1 MKKYQDVLDFW
12 FDPQHI
18 EFHFEENEAF
28 DHKIREN
35 FFTTWQNA
43 KEGLLVS
50 WRENIYGR
58 LAEIIVLDQFSR
70 NLWRNDKNAYLQDSM
85 TIVLAQEAVSSEGYY
100 LLTDEEKI
108 NILLPFM
115 HSESI
120 ALHNWAQPW
129 FNEIEIKEFQESEQQ
144 HYEMLER
151 FGRYPYRN
159 EVLGRESTREELQGY
174 DKGG

>member
-1 MKKYQDVLDFW
+1 MKNYQYVLDFW
-12 FDPQHI
+12 FDPKHI
-18 EFHFEENEAF
+18 ELHFEENETF
-28 DHKIREN
+28 DNKIREN
-35 FFTTWQNA
+35 FLITWQNA

-70 NLWRNDKNAYLQDSM
+70 NLWRNDKKAYLQDSM
-85 TIVLAQEAVSSEGYY
+85 SVILAQEAAFSEDYN

-120 ALHNWAQPW
+120 ELHNWAEPL
-129 FNEIEIKEFQESEQQ
+129 FSEIEIKEFQESEQY

-159 EVLGRESTREELQGY
+159 EVLGRESTPEELKGY
-174 DKGG
+174 EKQW